1 MKATQLPGCDDAPMA
16 KPVIVEWQPRWADEF
31 AEIRDRLAASFGD
44 RAIAIEHIGSTSVP
58 GLAAKDVIDVQ
69 VSVAALEPY
78 EPILTALAGA
88 GMIEV
93 LYDPPAD
100 DHVPPGW
107 YGNDP
112 SETWIKLF
120 ASAPPGERPVHV
132 HVRVVG
138 SPNERYALLFR
149 DFMRAHPDARDAWAI
164 FKTELAR
171 IADDVED
178 YVEVKDPATDVVMV
192 VAERW
197 AAETGWNPRLS

>member
-1 MKATQLPGCDDAPMA
+1 MA

-31 AEIRDRLAASFGD
+31 DEIRDRLARSFGD
-44 RAIAIEHIGSTSVP
+44 LALAIEHIGSTSVP

-69 VSVAALEPY
+69 VSVASLEPY
-78 EPILTALAGA
+78 DPVLAMLVGA
-88 GMIEV
+88 GMTEIPFEH
-93 LYDPPAD
+93 PAD

-107 YGNDP
+107 YGP
-112 SETWIKLF
+112 SDTWVKLF
-120 ASAPPGERPVHV
+120 ASAPPGERRVHV
-132 HVRVVG
+132 HVRIAG

-171 IADDVED
+171 IADDIQD

-197 AAETGWNPRLS
+197 AADTGWTPQLS